1 MLGYSVL
8 KYIEKASR
16 LYNLAVRGNSEI
28 YGVEEKFRISMS
40 IHFRRGKE
48 ANRLACKP
56 DVTRFR
62 LGQSDKATCDEKK
75 ERALKKKLYVRT
87 FVASVAYRPKEI
99 TTKRRLESHRVKN
112 TSRDVGKFEVSEGRE
127 KYEREKRE
135 KYMETPPST
144 FARRNKLD
152 ANHETLEF
160 QMQRFR
166 GMLVVQITLFI
177 RLIHTSLIKEDQL
190 ESTDNYICVKFVE
203 ANIVADR

>member
-1 MLGYSVL
+1 M

-16 LYNLAVRGNSEI
+16 LYNLAVRGYSEI
-28 YGVEEKFRISMS
+28 YGVEEKFQISMS

-62 LGQSDKATCDEKK
+62 LGQSDKATFDEKK
-75 ERALKKKLYVRT
+75 ERALKKKMYVQT

-99 TTKRRLESHRVKN
+99 TIKRRLESHRVKN

-127 KYEREKRE
+127 KYEREKRG

-177 RLIHTSLIKEDQL
+177 RLIHTSLITEDQL
-190 ESTDNYICVKFVE
+190 ESIDNYICVKFVE
-203 ANIVADR
+203 ANVVADR